1 MGTRFASALAALAAL
16 AVAAL
21 VVARGPVLPGALLQ
35 FHDPR
40 LLGGVVLHALVHTA
54 GFAFALALCA
64 AFTGLALLLASR
76 RTRERGAPDTFA
88 ALTAIVIAACLFDR
102 AGLGLQPI
110 AWTFTALVAL
120 MLEWRERR
128 AWYAVVPVLYAW
140 GLIDGAAT
148 FGVLLAVV
156 AAAGATIDSRLLAD
170 RSRQWSARL
179 RDRWIVAAAS
189 IPVVFVHG
197 TRLSA
202 TFYGARAL
210 YLDGLLPGAERLHL
224 FTTGAHLP
232 AIAFL
237 TLVVLAAWYG
247 VRRRHRA
254 ADALIFVIGV
264 PLAVL
269 DARMLPFV
277 ALVLAPVVADAMA
290 SYYVYRRTVP
300 AASFSALVLPTLAAV
315 AVFVIVVTVAEPRRF
330 TLPDPPSLP
339 VALAKRLA
347 GQSGR
352 RRVVCAR
359 PIWCDAVSAL
369 ARGDVVA
376 VMDGRSGRAAP
387 PERRIQARFEG
398 LRPGWQAA
406 LQAADVNA
414 VIAPADSPAT
424 VLLRLSGRWR
434 AVATDQTHR
443 MLLEYRGRAR

>member
-1 MGTRFASALAALAAL
+1 MGACRGEGASRFASALAAL

-21 VVARGPVLPGALLQ
+21 VVAHGLVLPGALLQ
-35 FHDPR
+35 LHDPR
-40 LLGGVVLHALVHTA
+40 LLGGVLLHAFVHTA

-102 AGLGLQPI
+102 AGIGLQPI
-110 AWTFTALVAL
+110 AWAFTALVAL

-128 AWYAVVPVLYAW
+128 AWYAVVPILYAW

-148 FGVLLAVV
+148 FGALLAVI
-156 AAAGATIDSRLLAD
+156 AAAGATID
-170 RSRQWSARL
+170 SRQWSARL

-189 IPVVFVHG
+189 IPVVFVDG

-210 YLDGLLPGAERLHL
+210 YLDGLLPGAERLRL
-224 FTTGAHLP
+224 FTAGAHLP
-232 AIAFL
+232 AIALL

-247 VRRRHRA
+247 VRRKHRA
-254 ADALIFVIGV
+254 ADALIFAIGV

-290 SYYVYRRTVP
+290 SYYVHRRTVP
-300 AASFSALVLPTLAAV
+300 AASFSTLVLPALAAV
-315 AVFVIVVTVAEPRRF
+315 AAFVMVVTIAEPRRF
-330 TLPDPPSLP
+330 ALPDPPGAP
-339 VALAKRLA
+339 IALAKRLA
-347 GQSGR
+347 GQPGR
-352 RRVVCAR
+352 HRVICAQ

-369 ARGDVVA
+369 ARGNVAA
-376 VMDGRSGRAAP
+376 VMDGRGGHATP
-387 PERRIQARFEG
+387 PERRIQARFNAV
-398 LRPGWQAA
+398 RPGWQAA
-406 LQAADVNA
+406 LRAARVSA
-414 VIAPADSPAT
+414 VIAPADSPVT
-424 VLLRLSGRWR
+424 VLLQLSGRWR
-434 AVATDQTHR
+434 AVATDGSHR
-443 MLLEYRGRAR
+443 TLLEYRRRAR

>member
-1 MGTRFASALAALAAL
+1 MGACRGEGASRFASALAAL

-21 VVARGPVLPGALLQ
+21 VVAHGLVLPGALLQ
-35 FHDPR
+35 LHDPR
-40 LLGGVVLHALVHTA
+40 LLGGVLLHALVHTA

-102 AGLGLQPI
+102 VGIGLQPI
-110 AWTFTALVAL
+110 AWAFTALVAL

-148 FGVLLAVV
+148 FGALLAVI
-156 AAAGATIDSRLLAD
+156 AAAGATID
-170 RSRQWSARL
+170 SRQWSARL

-189 IPVVFVHG
+189 IPVVFVDG

-210 YLDGLLPGAERLHL
+210 YLDGLLPGAERLRL
-224 FTTGAHLP
+224 FTAGAHLP
-232 AIAFL
+232 AIALL

-247 VRRRHRA
+247 VRRKHRA
-254 ADALIFVIGV
+254 ADALIFAIGV

-290 SYYVYRRTVP
+290 SYYVHRRTVP
-300 AASFSALVLPTLAAV
+300 AASFSTLVLPALAAV
-315 AVFVIVVTVAEPRRF
+315 AAFVMVVTIAEPRRF
-330 TLPDPPSLP
+330 ALPDPPGAP

-347 GQSGR
+347 GQPGR
-352 RRVVCAR
+352 HRVVCAQ

-369 ARGDVVA
+369 ARGNVVA
-376 VMDGRSGRAAP
+376 VMDGRGGHAAP
-387 PERRIQARFEG
+387 SQRHIQARFEG

-406 LQAADVNA
+406 LRAASVSA
-414 VIAPADSPAT
+414 VIAAADSPAT
-424 VLLRLSGRWR
+424 VLLQLSGRWR
-434 AVATDQTHR
+434 AVATDGSHR
-443 MLLEYRGRAR
+443 TLLEYRRRAR